1 MGYRGRDAFLYELI
15 TNLCNAPDNQ
25 QGLNIFTL
33 LNATMSLKKTKKT
46 KQTNKQTNE
55 NQ

>member
-1 MGYRGRDAFLYELI
+1 MGYKGRDAFLYELI

-33 LNATMSLKKTKKT
+33 LNATMSLKKKQKNKKT
-46 KQTNKQTNE
+46 KKKNK
-55 NQ
+55 